1 MRRVILQTLVKSI
14 PITNTVI
21 FLVIYRIRRPFGE
34 DGSHGKSFL
43 IGQSLYGHHGS
54 SRHKCLLCD
63 FLIRNI
69 PESKPVFGITHLS
82 DMNEVHIFMD
92 FILLAIG
99 MAVVVVGFILMSG
112 AGSSETAFN
121 PDIFS
126 VRRVKV
132 APAVCLL
139 GFLFIIYAI
148 LRKPADLPAEE

>member
-1 MRRVILQTLVKSI
+1 MDKK
-14 PITNTVI
+14 N
-21 FLVIYRIRRPFGE
+21 FAF
-34 DGSHGKSFL
+34 DK
-43 IGQSLYGHHGS
+43 
-54 SRHKCLLCD
+54 
-63 FLIRNI
+63 
-69 PESKPVFGITHLS
+69 
-82 DMNEVHIFMD
+82 MN

-148 LRKPADLPAEE
+148 LRKPADLPTEEPGKDAAEEGDATNQTPNQI